1 MTTQMQTQPL
11 PTPAEQEQ
19 IVADALARAE
29 EYRKRKEFKEGI
41 HLLVEALRYGINKA
55 MIYYRLG
62 NIYIDAG
69 DLSRAEYAYKRALEI
84 DPHHVNAMHNLA
96 VVYKRQGKISL
107 YVKTYKK
114 SQRMEIRHPRAV
126 PLTPEA
132 KRRLHRFGWQGFLLA
147 LGGVG
152 LLFLVLYAVLH

>member
-1 MTTQMQTQPL
+1 MNTQIQPK
-11 PTPAEQEQ
+11 TPAEQEQ
-19 IVADALARAE
+19 FVSEALARAE
-29 EYRKRKEFKEGI
+29 EHRKRKEFNEGI

-62 NIYIDAG
+62 NIYIDSG

-96 VVYKRQGKISL
+96 IVYKRQGKVSL

-114 SQRMEIRHPRAV
+114 SQRMELHHPRSV
-126 PLTPEA
+126 PLSHLD
-132 KRRLHRFGWQGFLLA
+132 KQHLRHFGWQGFFFA

-152 LLFLVLYAVLH
+152 ILFLLLYLFLH

>member
-1 MTTQMQTQPL
+1 MNTQNRPS
-11 PTPAEQEQ
+11 TPAEQEQ
-19 IVADALARAE
+19 FVNDALARAE
-29 EYRKRKEFKEGI
+29 ELRQRKEFDAGI
-41 HLLVEALRYGINKA
+41 HLLVEALQYGINKA

-62 NIYIDAG
+62 NIYIDSG
-69 DLSRAEYAYKRALEI
+69 DLARAEYAYKRALEV

-114 SQRMEIRHPRAV
+114 SQRMELHHPRSV
-126 PLTPEA
+126 PLSPED
-132 KRRLHRFGWQGFLLA
+132 KRRLHRFGWQGFFLA

-152 LLFLVLYAVLH
+152 LLFLLLYLFLR